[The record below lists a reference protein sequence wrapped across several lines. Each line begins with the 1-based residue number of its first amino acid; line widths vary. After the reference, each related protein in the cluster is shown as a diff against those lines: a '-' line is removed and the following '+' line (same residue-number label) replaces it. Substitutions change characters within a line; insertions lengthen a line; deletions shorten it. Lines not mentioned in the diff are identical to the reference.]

1 MVLFMN
7 NIFDEKDYVTNYIKH
22 GFSLGSNFQRDCQIF
37 IRWRMGQGDT
47 KQEIEKKIY
56 KKLSKQ
62 LKTFDKEFFSYRVEQ
77 AFKAVKRMQKKGK
90 NIELIH
96 IKEVSIPYATLNW
109 FKEQDLKKNERKLL
123 FTLYVGDII
132 KHKIDGYCLHLD
144 YDKEFLK
151 NNSNIIK
158 SASVVKIVRTLR
170 MAGYLHQLVSMKEG
184 LNGVLFLDFPETEE
198 FKETLKD
205 DNIYTLYTNDFYN
218 LGNKLY
224 DIFEND
230 KYFLETFQNA
240 QNSPQNG
247 LKTVVCKE
255 CGKEFKIGPKG
266 QRDVCRECYR
276 KIKNHVI
283 GEEQQNIIK
292 ICKNCGKEFQSTTK
306 GKRDICE
313 ECYRIS
319 YKEKDRLRKIPK
331 EKVDQ

>member
-1 MVLFMN
+1 MN
-7 NIFDEKDYVTNYIKH
+7 NIFDEKDYVTNYIKY
-22 GFSLGSNFQRDCQIF
+22 GFSLGTNFQRDCQIF
-37 IRWRMGQGDT
+37 IRWRIGQGDT

-90 NIELIH
+90 DIDLIH
-96 IKEVSIPYATLNW
+96 IKEISIPYSTLNW

-123 FTLYVGDII
+123 FALYVGDIL
-132 KHKIDGYCLHLD
+132 KHQIDGYCLHMD

-158 SASVVKIVRTLR
+158 SASVVKIIRTLR
-170 MAGYLHQLVSMKEG
+170 MSGYIHQLVSMKEG
-184 LNGVLFLDFPETEE
+184 LNGVIFLDFPETED

-205 DNIYTLYTNDFYN
+205 DSIYTFYTNDFYN

-240 QNSPQNG
+240 QNASQNG
-247 LKTVVCKE
+247 LKTLVCEE
-255 CGKEFKIGPKG
+255 CGKEFKIGSKG
-266 QRDVCRECYR
+266 QRTLCRECY
-276 KIKNHVI
+276 KKVVNHVI
-283 GEEQQNIIK
+283 EDDKKMITKVCQK
-292 ICKNCGKEFQSTTK
+292 CGDKFQISTK
-306 GKRDICE
+306 GKRELCDK
-313 ECYRIS
+313 CYKENR
-319 YKEKDRLRKIPK
+319 KEKDRLRKIPQ

>member
-1 MVLFMN
+1 M
-7 NIFDEKDYVTNYIKH
+7 TNYIKH

-158 SASVVKIVRTLR
+158 SASVVKIVRVLR

-266 QRDVCRECYR
+266 QREVCSECYKELR
-276 KIKNHVI
+276 KK
-283 GEEQQNIIK
+283 
-292 ICKNCGKEFQSTTK
+292 
-306 GKRDICE
+306 
-313 ECYRIS
+313 
-319 YKEKDRLRKIPK
+319 KDRIRKK
-331 EKVDQ
+331 EISHI

>member
-123 FTLYVGDII
+123 FTVYVGDII

-158 SASVVKIVRTLR
+158 SASVVKIVRVLR
-170 MAGYLHQLVSMKEG
+170 MSGYLHQLVSMKEG

-230 KYFLETFQNA
+230 KYFLETFQNT
-240 QNSPQNG
+240 QNSLQNN
-247 LKTVVCKE
+247 LKTVVCLLYV
-255 CGKEFKIGPKG
+255 FWLII
-266 QRDVCRECYR
+266 RVCRM
-276 KIKNHVI
+276 
-283 GEEQQNIIK
+283 II
-292 ICKNCGKEFQSTTK
+292 
-306 GKRDICE
+306 
-313 ECYRIS
+313 
-319 YKEKDRLRKIPK
+319 LL
-331 EKVDQ
+331 

>member
-158 SASVVKIVRTLR
+158 SASVIKIVRVLR
-170 MAGYLHQLVSMKEG
+170 MSGYLHQLVSMKEG

-240 QNSPQNG
+240 QNSPQND

-266 QRDVCRECYR
+266 KRDVCSECYK
-276 KIKNHVI
+276 KITNHVI
-283 GEEQQNIIK
+283 EDDKKYTNR
-292 ICKNCGKEFQSTTK
+292 ICEKCGKYFTVSNK
-306 GKRDICE
+306 SSRNICD
-313 ECYRIS
+313 ECYKLLR
-319 YKEKDRLRKIPK
+319 KEKDRLRKIPQT
-331 EKVDQ
+331 KVEE

>member
-1 MVLFMN
+1 MN
-7 NIFDEKDYVTNYIKH
+7 NIFDEKDYVTNYIKY
-22 GFSLGSNFQRDCQIF
+22 GFSLGANFQRDCQIF

-90 NIELIH
+90 DIELIH
-96 IKEVSIPYATLNW
+96 IKEISIPYATLNW
-109 FKEQDLKKNERKLL
+109 FKEQELKKNERKLL
-123 FTLYVGDII
+123 FALYVGDIL

-151 NNSNIIK
+151 NNSNVIK
-158 SASVVKIVRTLR
+158 SASIIKLIRVLR
-170 MAGYLHQLVSMKEG
+170 MSGYLHQLVSMKEG
-184 LNGVLFLDFPETEE
+184 LNGVLFLDFPETED

-205 DNIYTLYTNDFYN
+205 DNVYTFHTNDFYN

-230 KYFLETFQNA
+230 KYFLGTFQN
-240 QNSPQNG
+240 SQNG
-247 LKTVVCKE
+247 SQNDLKTLTCKE

-266 QRDVCRECYR
+266 QRDVCSECY
-276 KIKNHVI
+276 KKVVNHIVEDDKKTI
-283 GEEQQNIIK
+283 TKVCQE
-292 ICKNCGKEFQSTTK
+292 CGNKFQISTK
-306 GKRDICE
+306 GKRDLCDK
-313 ECYRIS
+313 CYKENR
-319 YKEKDRLRKIPK
+319 KEKDRLRKIPQ
-331 EKVDQ
+331 EKVEQ